1 MRASAFLSA
10 ALALGVPALPV
21 SATSAAAGEQM
32 LTQVPVPAAT
42 RQAELL
48 RLVRQDCG
56 SCHGLQMEGGLG
68 LPLTPRALA
77 DKPPEALVQTV
88 LHGRRGT
95 AMPPWSPFLSEN
107 EAGWVV
113 EILLQG
119 LPDAR

>member
-10 ALALGVPALPV
+10 ALALVPALPA
-21 SATSAAAGEQM
+21 SATSATAGGQAPA
-32 LTQVPVPAAT
+32 QAPVPATT

-77 DKPPEALVQTV
+77 DKPFEALVQTV

-95 AMPPWSPFLSEN
+95 AMPPWSPFLSED
-107 EAGWVV
+107 EAGWVI
-113 EILLQG
+113 ETLLKG

>member
-1 MRASAFLSA
+1 MRASAYLSVVLVLV
-10 ALALGVPALPV
+10 LALGVPALPV
-21 SATSAAAGEQM
+21 SATSAAAGGQ
-32 LTQVPVPAAT
+32 VPAAT

-95 AMPPWSPFLSEN
+95 AMPPWSPFLTED

-113 EILLQG
+113 EKLLQG